1 MSIYREIFKHSS
13 VYAAG
18 QILSRLASI
27 LLLPLYTSYLTPTDY
42 GVMSIIDTTLS
53 IFGFLAAAGIT
64 SAVIR
69 FHFDA
74 AYKDSQHALWTTG
87 LFLTAVLALPQ
98 LTLALLLKD
107 PLAKLFFKSDI
118 PDAPY
123 LLALALLSLT
133 TTITCNYA
141 AAYLRVQK
149 RSVLF
154 ICLTFPDLLLRI
166 ALNIFFIAYLRL
178 GVPGFLYST
187 LIAGSLQSIVV
198 LAILF
203 AGKPF
208 RIIRP
213 LLIPFLSYG
222 WPLIVTSIAALA
234 MHQSNRYFLIWFLN
248 DMALVGVFA
257 VAYTMAQ
264 GVNSLVI
271 TPFFSIWTTL
281 AFEINGLPERGEI
294 FERVF
299 KYFVLGLSLV
309 LLGVA
314 LFSVPI
320 IKLMTQPA
328 FYEAARLLPIL
339 CLAFLFFPL
348 HAFFRLPA
356 MIHKKTHMVATNSL
370 IAAAVA
376 CLFNMALIPPYGM
389 YGSAVASVFTYAVF
403 SFAGYRSYQRLE
415 RVPFPLRFVFYC
427 AAGGTIVYAAMHYA
441 VPPDASIWV
450 HVLGASIAWLL
461 ALGLILAG
469 PARTLLAAGSPIWT
483 LRTLKQRKLSPEVPE
498 VNDLPA

>member
-13 VYAAG
+13 IYAAG

-27 LLLPLYTSYLTPTDY
+27 ILLPLYTAFLTPQDY
-42 GVMSIIDTTLS
+42 GVMALLDITLS
-53 IFGFLAAAGIT
+53 IFGFLAAAGIS

-74 AYKDSQHALWTTG
+74 AYKESQHALWTTG
-87 LFLTAVLALPQ
+87 LFLTGLLALPQ
-98 LTLALLLKD
+98 LALALAFRE
-107 PLAKLFFKSDI
+107 PLADFFLGSEI

-123 LLALALLSLT
+123 LLVLALLSLT
-133 TTITCNYA
+133 TTITCNYS

-154 ICLTFPDLLLRI
+154 ICLTVPDLLLRI
-166 ALNIFFIAYLRL
+166 ALNIFFIAFLRL
-178 GVPGFLYST
+178 GVLGFLYST
-187 LIAGSLQSIVV
+187 LIVGSLQSIVV

-208 RIIRP
+208 QIIRH
-213 LLIPFLSYG
+213 LLLPFLSYG
-222 WPLIVTSIAALA
+222 WPLIVTSFASLA
-234 MHQSNRYFLIWFLN
+234 MHKSNVYFLRWFLN
-248 DMALVGVFA
+248 DMALVGVFG

-281 AFEINGLPERGEI
+281 AFEINELPERGEI

-356 MIHKKTHMVATNSL
+356 MIHKKTGMVATNSL
-370 IAAAVA
+370 IAAAAA

-403 SFAGYRSYQRLE
+403 SFAGYGSYQRLE
-415 RVPFPLRFVFYC
+415 
-427 AAGGTIVYAAMHYA
+427 
-441 VPPDASIWV
+441 
-450 HVLGASIAWLL
+450 
-461 ALGLILAG
+461 
-469 PARTLLAAGSPIWT
+469 
-483 LRTLKQRKLSPEVPE
+483 
-498 VNDLPA
+498 